1 MDKVRI
7 LRILEYVGT
16 REDIERVY
24 KHSGVP
30 LNGMVEHGTLT
41 IKSAVIDQYP
51 ELIKEDKSE

>member
-1 MDKVRI
+1 MEKVRI

-16 REDIERVY
+16 VEDIERIY

-41 IKSAVIDQYP
+41 IKSSVVDQYP
-51 ELIKEDKSE
+51 ERLGKEESK